1 MQQQKTFEDII
12 RNRLKPEKRCH
23 SVSSRFDLDVYRYC
37 FQTDELGQPT
47 TKVNDD
53 IKAIHHQKT
62 NRYDCAMDALK
73 VRKSD
78 YWEDDIRVIRSRR
91 KFCAAI
97 KDADVISAS
106 KPCLDDEDDV
116 KNLTM
121 VEIKQKLQDHGVAT
135 KIRKHDK
142 LFQLYKDTVLQNHS

>member
-1 MQQQKTFEDII
+1 MTSANNLRR
-12 RNRLKPEKRCH
+12 RNNIDWKHLCFDEPLPRSAKKEVVNRQILDGSFQIERLIAKKQN
-23 SVSSRFDLDVYRYC
+23 SR
-37 FQTDELGQPT
+37 
-47 TKVNDD
+47 K
-53 IKAIHHQKT
+53 KT

-91 KFCAAI
+91 KFTICAAI

-116 KNLTM
+116 ENLTM

-142 LFQLYKDTVLQNHS
+142 LVQLYKYTVLQNHS